1 MNPIVSIIVPIY
13 NAEDFLPRCVDS
25 ILAQEFRDFEVLL
38 IDDGSSDGSPALC
51 DGYAAQDDRVRAVH
65 KPNSG
70 VSDTRNLAIS
80 MARGDYLQF
89 VDSDDWLAP
98 NATGLL
104 VHAAQGASCDMVIA
118 DFYRV
123 VGDRLAQKGDIE
135 ETGVMNRETFAGH
148 MMENPA
154 DFYYGVLWNKL
165 YRREIIAAHDLTMD
179 SDISW
184 CEDFMFNLEYIRH
197 AQSFVAIQ
205 VPIYYY
211 LKRKGSLVSQGI
223 SISKTIKM
231 KLTVFEVYNNF
242 YKHIL
247 DEKDYEKSRLQVYRF
262 LLDSAGDGMVLP
274 AIFPGSKKLG
284 EERMTICT
292 DVLDKPGL
300 LLDDYRRRKL
310 LEFCMEPVSLKHSLT
325 FTDLR
330 VLFYLSRD
338 LTDRSRKELADLIGV
353 SRASLSLSAQK
364 LAGRGYLRVE
374 DVKTDLTPEEKAE
387 KKAAKKAE
395 KKADP
400 DKPAEPKP
408 PKKLHFTIPEAAQ
421 PILKDMD
428 TARKQYEAYVFEG
441 FSQEERELYS
451 ALNGKMKDNV
461 RQVLD
466 HTM

>member
-1 MNPIVSIIVPIY
+1 MEPIVSIIVPIY
-13 NAEDFLPRCVDS
+13 NAEDFLPRCIDS
-25 ILAQEFRDFEVLL
+25 ILAQEFREFELLL
-38 IDDGSSDGSPALC
+38 IDDGSSDSSPALC
-51 DGYAAQDDRVRAVH
+51 DAYARQDERVRVVH
-65 KPNSG
+65 KVNSG

-80 MARGDYLQF
+80 MARGTYLQF
-89 VDSDDWLAP
+89 VDSDDWLSP

-135 ETGVMNRETFAGH
+135 ETGVMSREIFAGH

-165 YRREIIAAHDLTMD
+165 YRRDIIEDHSLRMD
-179 SDISW
+179 SEISW

-223 SISKTIKM
+223 SISRTIKM

-262 LLDSAGDGMVLP
+262 LVDSAGDGMVLP
-274 AIFPGSKKLG
+274 SILPGSKKLG

-292 DVLDKPGL
+292 DVLDRPGL
-300 LLDDYRRRKL
+300 LMDDYRRRKL

-325 FTDLR
+325 YTDLR
-330 VLFYLSRD
+330 VLFYLSQD
-338 LTDRSRKELADLIGV
+338 PADRSRKELADLIGI
-353 SRASLSLSAQK
+353 SRTSLSLAAQK

-374 DVKTDLTPEEKAE
+374 DVKPELTPEEKAE
-387 KKAAKKAE
+387 KKAA

-408 PKKLHFTIPEAAQ
+408 PKKLHFTILDIAQ

-428 TARKQYEAYVFEG
+428 TARKQYEKYVFDG
-441 FSQEERELYS
+441 FSQEERTLYDT
-451 ALNGKMKDNV
+451 LNARMKDNV
-461 RQVLD
+461 CQVLEF
-466 HTM
+466 